1 MARDVAEAQAC
12 SGAKPSQSF
21 RAACEYGTRASSTVC
36 EAPGTQRSRLMA
48 KLPPPVTEI
57 TARSGDA

>member
-1 MARDVAEAQAC
+1 MARAVAEEQAC
-12 SGAKPSQSF
+12 SGMSPSQSQS
-21 RAACEYGTRASSTVC
+21 AAAEYGTRASSTVC
-36 EAPGTQRSRLMA
+36 EAPGTQRSRLIA